1 VPTLPPKQQNA
12 GQHSFAHEDHRS
24 DKGITDLR
32 DGTIK
37 PTIYLFAQMFSVP
50 ARKRIYAGFYFGE
63 REQLQQTAARGF
75 DPAFV
80 PDS

>member
-1 VPTLPPKQQNA
+1 LPSEQQNA
-12 GQHSFAHEDHRS
+12 GLHSFAHEDRRS

-37 PTIYLFAQMFSVP
+37 PAVYLFAQMFSVP
-50 ARKRIYAGFYFGE
+50 ARKRIYAGFCLGE